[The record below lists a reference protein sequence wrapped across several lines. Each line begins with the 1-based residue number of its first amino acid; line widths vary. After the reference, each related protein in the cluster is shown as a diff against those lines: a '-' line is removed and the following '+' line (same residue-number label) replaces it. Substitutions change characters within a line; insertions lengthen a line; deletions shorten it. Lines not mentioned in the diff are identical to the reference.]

1 MKKNKELITTTYLIA
16 TLILLFIGMIFIYF
30 QVILFQDY
38 MYIFY
43 GLSLISIPIMFI
55 NKIRFKDIYPICIFL
70 LVLYLS
76 SLFSGDFNQSLFGF
90 SGRYEGLLSFISYA
104 LLFMCATSIKN
115 EKYKKYVIN
124 TIFCVGIGNILFAT
138 LQNLEL

>member
-115 EKYKKYVIN
+115 VKFLKYKKKQLLNHI
-124 TIFCVGIGNILFAT
+124 
-138 LQNLEL
+138 

>member
-70 LVLYLS
+70 LVL
-76 SLFSGDFNQSLFGF
+76 
-90 SGRYEGLLSFISYA
+90 
-104 LLFMCATSIKN
+104 
-115 EKYKKYVIN
+115 
-124 TIFCVGIGNILFAT
+124 
-138 LQNLEL
+138 